1 MLQPSPTS
9 RWLWYFLLDF
19 GCYDCCRCVS
29 INCHVALASDV
40 VVYPVCVFLAF
51 DGGGDVKV
59 LKQKFFAVF
68 KDAPDVIHCAAT
80 ILASAFVEPN
90 LVRVHTIS
98 AAGGTAQACGC

>member
-1 MLQPSPTS
+1 MLQPNLSL

-40 VVYPVCVFLAF
+40 VVYPISVFLAF

-59 LKQKFFAVF
+59 LKQELFAVL
-68 KDAPDVIHCAAT
+68 KNTPDMIHRAAT
-80 ILASAFVEPN
+80 SLASAFVKSN

-98 AAGGTAQACGC
+98 AAGAIH